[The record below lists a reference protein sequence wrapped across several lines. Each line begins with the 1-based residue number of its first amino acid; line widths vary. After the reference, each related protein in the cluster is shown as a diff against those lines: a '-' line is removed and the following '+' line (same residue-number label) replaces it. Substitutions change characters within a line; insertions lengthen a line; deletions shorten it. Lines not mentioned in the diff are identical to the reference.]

1 MIEPFDL
8 HVNYSE
14 YCILTPVYVFLN
26 MNILIHTSHFTTVQ
40 RHNNGNSII
49 MRSKLENPFGKN
61 INHVLLSSSM

>member
-14 YCILTPVYVFLN
+14 YCIYYVFLN
-26 MNILIHTSHFTTVQ
+26 MNILIHTSHFTLHNGTTTVA
-40 RHNNGNSII
+40 NNII